1 MSIWPDFLQEEIRTM
16 TSEEYH
22 KRFCQDGWEFKRY
35 RDGWYTIKQPYAN
48 GPFETEKEARASVF
62 GEPTEEEIDAA
73 RERALEWHHQ
83 EIEDE
88 HGNVYQP
95 WVKSK

>member
-22 KRFCQDGWEFKRY
+22 KRFCQ
-35 RDGWYTIKQPYAN
+35 
-48 GPFETEKEARASVF
+48 
-62 GEPTEEEIDAA
+62 EPTEEEMDAA
-73 RERALEWHHQ
+73 RERALEWYHQ